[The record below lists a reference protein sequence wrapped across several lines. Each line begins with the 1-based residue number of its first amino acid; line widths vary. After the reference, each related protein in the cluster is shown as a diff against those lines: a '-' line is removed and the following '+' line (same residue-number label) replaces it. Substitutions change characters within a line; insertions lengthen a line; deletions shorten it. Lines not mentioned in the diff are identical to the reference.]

1 MSISTH
7 SFHAPS
13 GIGMNF
19 HDTSQRPAPWRS
31 SGPVFPDSWSTPDP
45 RLLRGDKLY
54 IVLAMFLNKFWDY
67 CCFTRLTQSRRTN
80 YVQNDPGPLLGRRR
94 RRRRRRNI
102 ACHSSRIDQRIS
114 NFLLLFQTIEH
125 KIPSLTCIY
134 DKQGLHKVPDRAPAP
149 KRVVKVVSNGN
160 VTTLNQKLKTR

>member
-1 MSISTH
+1 MIAEQEATGDFSKREPTVMPISIH

-31 SGPVFPDSWSTPDP
+31 SAPVLPDSWSTPDP

-94 RRRRRRNI
+94 RRLFRGRN
-102 ACHSSRIDQRIS
+102 QRIRVV
-114 NFLLLFQTIEH
+114 
-125 KIPSLTCIY
+125 IP
-134 DKQGLHKVPDRAPAP
+134 VPD
-149 KRVVKVVSNGN
+149 SLG
-160 VTTLNQKLKTR
+160 

>member
-1 MSISTH
+1 MIAEQEARGDFSKREPTAMPISIH

-19 HDTSQRPAPWRS
+19 HDTSQKPAPWRS
-31 SGPVFPDSWSTPDP
+31 SGPVLPDSWSTPDP

-94 RRRRRRNI
+94 RRGRSVVLEVT
-102 ACHSSRIDQRIS
+102 AFEPLD
-114 NFLLLFQTIEH
+114 
-125 KIPSLTCIY
+125 IPY
-134 DKQGLHKVPDRAPAP
+134 
-149 KRVVKVVSNGN
+149 
-160 VTTLNQKLKTR
+160 

>member
-1 MSISTH
+1 MIAEQEARGDFSKRKPTVMPISIH

-19 HDTSQRPAPWRS
+19 HDTSQKPAPWRS
-31 SGPVFPDSWSTPDP
+31 SRPVLPDSWSTPDP

-94 RRRRRRNI
+94 SIVRLSWRC
-102 ACHSSRIDQRIS
+102 A
-114 NFLLLFQTIEH
+114 L
-125 KIPSLTCIY
+125 
-134 DKQGLHKVPDRAPAP
+134 A
-149 KRVVKVVSNGN
+149 
-160 VTTLNQKLKTR
+160 VTGTLVLYQKLHRSESISSFAIT